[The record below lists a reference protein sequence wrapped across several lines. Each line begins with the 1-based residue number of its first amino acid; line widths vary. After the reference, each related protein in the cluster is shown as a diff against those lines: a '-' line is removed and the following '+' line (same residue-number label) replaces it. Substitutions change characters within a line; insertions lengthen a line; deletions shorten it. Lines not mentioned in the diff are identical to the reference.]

1 MTSARTGTDR
11 WAGVARHLH
20 LMLAAFGL
28 VAMMGCA
35 GGPAPAP
42 AGGRDLPTA
51 SDQTDSQKRAAIRLE
66 LAGAYFAQGQF
77 TTALD
82 EIKQVLA
89 IDNTSSDAFNLRGLI
104 YSELGDDALAEES
117 FVRAIQLDSRNAD
130 AMHNYGWFLCQRNR
144 HPQAQAQ
151 FDRAAEVP
159 RYREVTKTL
168 LAKGV
173 CQARSGDL
181 VGAEKTLAR
190 SYELDPSNPATAVNL
205 ANVLFRRGELERA
218 RFYVRR
224 VNATPELVNAETL
237 WLAARIEHK
246 IGNRSGAAEL
256 GEQLRRRF
264 PQSREAA
271 AYDQGRFND

>member
-1 MTSARTGTDR
+1 M
-11 WAGVARHLH
+11 
-20 LMLAAFGL
+20 
-28 VAMMGCA
+28 
-35 GGPAPAP
+35 
-42 AGGRDLPTA
+42 
-51 SDQTDSQKRAAIRLE
+51 
-66 LAGAYFAQGQF
+66 
-77 TTALD
+77 
-82 EIKQVLA
+82 
-89 IDNTSSDAFNLRGLI
+89 
-104 YSELGDDALAEES
+104 
-117 FVRAIQLDSRNAD
+117 
-130 AMHNYGWFLCQRNR
+130 
-144 HPQAQAQ
+144 
-151 FDRAAEVP
+151 
-159 RYREVTKTL
+159 

-205 ANVLFRRGELERA
+205 ANVLYRRGELERA

-224 VNATPELVNAETL
+224 VNSTPELVNAETL